1 MSKRV
6 ADKVA
11 VVTGGAGGIGG
22 AAAKA
27 LAAEGAHVLI
37 TDIADE
43 QGKATADEIGGRFV
57 RHDVTDADAWAAV
70 MTAAEEAFGPVNI
83 LVNSAGIQETGP
95 IAEITLDDYQRVM
108 AINATSVF
116 LGIKA
121 VVPAMRRSGGGSIVN
136 ISSAAGLVAVPT
148 ALAYVA
154 SKFAVRGITK
164 AAAMELG
171 PDKIRV
177 NSVHPGAIRTPML
190 ASLDN
195 IDVIEASLPMLPLGR
210 AGEAGEIA
218 NLILFLASDES
229 SYSTGA
235 EFLADGGWT
244 SQ

>member
-210 AGEAGEIA
+210 AGEADEIA

>member
-1 MSKRV
+1 MTKRV

-11 VVTGGAGGIGG
+11 VVTGGAGGIG
-22 AAAKA
+22 AATAKA
-27 LAAEGAHVLI
+27 LVVEGAHVLI
-37 TDIADE
+37 TDIADD
-43 QGKATADEIGGRFV
+43 QGEATAAEIGGRFV
-57 RHDVTDADAWAAV
+57 HHDVTDADAWEAV
-70 MTAAEEAFGPVNI
+70 VAAAEEVFGPVNI
-83 LVNSAGIQETGP
+83 LVNGAGIQETEP

-116 LGIKA
+116 LG
-121 VVPAMRRSGGGSIVN
+121 
-136 ISSAAGLVAVPT
+136 
-148 ALAYVA
+148 
-154 SKFAVRGITK
+154 
-164 AAAMELG
+164 
-171 PDKIRV
+171 V

-195 IDVIEASLPMLPLGR
+195 ADVIEASLPMLPLGR
-210 AGEAGEIA
+210 AGEADEIA